1 MKGLRP
7 SLIMQNSQH
16 LNFSARGGGTVQ
28 VPGQLQR
35 GTNGPQVMP
44 GLQIRQVPQVQYST
58 VQCLFSIVS

>member
-16 LNFSARGGGTVQ
+16 LNFSARGGCTVQ

-35 GTNGPQVMP
+35 GTHGPQVMP
-44 GLQIRQVPQVQYST
+44 GLQIRPVPHVIRQI
-58 VQCLFSIVS
+58 IVNQKIKF